1 MVGATAAQRAT
12 AVLVRGELIVRQ
24 QQRAA
29 LAPVLAPVLAFVL
42 APVLAPVLVPWE
54 PQCPRAVLVAVN

>member
-42 APVLAPVLVPWE
+42 APVLAPWE